1 MLTTYKQPSIVSGLS
16 VNDIL
21 NMDIKEFNSLKESDL
36 RKIVG
41 RLVSAGNKR
50 LRYFERN
57 GEKSPATRYIN
68 KSGGPFSTKGKDL
81 NALRAEYIRAK
92 DFLQSKTG
100 TMRGWKKVK
109 NDTINTLKEK
119 HKIDMTDDQWD
130 DVWETY
136 EKLKEESPDI
146 AERGQKYEVLEEIV
160 DELKH
165 TTKSAEEIAIEMHKK
180 LDAIYEKK
188 QAEKL
193 AEGGLLDGSSGV
205 SGFFT
210 IE

>member
-21 NMDIKEFNSLKESDL
+21 DMDIKEFNSLKESDL

-81 NALRAEYIRAK
+81 NALRAEYVRAK

-119 HKIDMTDDQWD
+119 YKINMTDDQWD

-160 DELKH
+160 DELTH

-180 LDAIYEKK
+180 LDSIYEKK
-188 QAEKL
+188 QAE
-193 AEGGLLDGSSGV
+193 GGVLDGSSGV